1 MVQAVQVLHVCLRS
15 SYLYTTCT
23 YTLSLSRLL
32 LAELFFVVSPCDNL
46 VSAWMMKRPLFDAKL
61 FLSGKERSV
70 RGCPNFCQ
78 LKKVQNQKDREEPL
92 PQCSI
97 NMKVWKIVTLQLII
111 ETIPIKCSLFLF
123 FLGHWNVLILTGTF
137 FNPTRK
143 FMGPLKVANV
153 VPQALSLFLSLPYYL
168 SLSLIPLLLKRDER
182 ASYANW
188 GWRK

>member
-1 MVQAVQVLHVCLRS
+1 MYPSTFFC
-15 SYLYTTCT
+15 
-23 YTLSLSRLL
+23 RLL

-123 FLGHWNVLILTGTF
+123 FWGTGMFLILTGTF
-137 FNPTRK
+137 FAQHVNLWARWK
-143 FMGPLKVANV
+143 LQM
-153 VPQALSLFLSLPYYL
+153 LFLKHFLSF
-168 SLSLIPLLLKRDER
+168 SLSRIISLSPL
-182 ASYANW
+182 SPCS
-188 GWRK
+188 